1 MIKERDGY
9 NERTLNIIPISSVE
23 IPFNMRTRMEDV
35 TATYP
40 DEIIPQVD
48 QNGFLIN
55 QTPTDSRFFKS
66 VYKRNLKNLVR
77 QMNQTEDYSLMFKY
91 LFPIDKMLSINTI
104 YSSTYLSTMRNI
116 DTVFDATKEELRQLL
131 FILLDSGNYEA
142 SRCAPSNREFMENLL
157 NGFDVKGLAGQI
169 AVILLKSSV
178 LIFKGFMEAAD
189 INILLS
195 RRIVDLIHT
204 VNQFIAQSQQ
214 LINQTA
220 QAAVDTATGISD
232 LATSIYDP
240 ASDFFNGTSC
250 RDLLGPGSCKTSSK
264 VNPSRPDIS
273 LFEPIEENF
282 IPEPQIWAVSLA
294 LLPATLFAPFFF
306 GPPLTLPFGFVYWA
320 LDYKPS
326 PNWLNATPP
335 QDWINKL
342 LNEQGK
348 TKGAPY
354 NPAQPNE
361 NCNADLGLPSPE
373 LNAVKLNDYYSQQNP
388 APTDPSFRQ
397 ITGSSGESTIIDR
410 GENVD
415 TGIDPNV
422 DISLNTD
429 RGRTRTAVDESLR
442 EDTGSF
448 EDTDPSGW
456 GASDDGSSSEDPFG
470 QAETANPFGSFGA
483 ITGSF
488 G

>member
-1 MIKERDGY
+1 LGC
-9 NERTLNIIPISSVE
+9 IIS
-23 IPFNMRTRMEDV
+23 
-35 TATYP
+35 
-40 DEIIPQVD
+40 II
-48 QNGFLIN
+48 
-55 QTPTDSRFFKS
+55 TCYT
-66 VYKRNLKNLVR
+66 
-77 QMNQTEDYSLMFKY
+77 
-91 LFPIDKMLSINTI
+91 
-104 YSSTYLSTMRNI
+104 
-116 DTVFDATKEELRQLL
+116 
-131 FILLDSGNYEA
+131 
-142 SRCAPSNREFMENLL
+142 
-157 NGFDVKGLAGQI
+157 
-169 AVILLKSSV
+169 
-178 LIFKGFMEAAD
+178 
-189 INILLS
+189 
-195 RRIVDLIHT
+195 
-204 VNQFIAQSQQ
+204 
-214 LINQTA
+214 
-220 QAAVDTATGISD
+220 
-232 LATSIYDP
+232 
-240 ASDFFNGTSC
+240 
-250 RDLLGPGSCKTSSK
+250 
-264 VNPSRPDIS
+264 
-273 LFEPIEENF
+273 
-282 IPEPQIWAVSLA
+282 
-294 LLPATLFAPFFF
+294 
-306 GPPLTLPFGFVYWA
+306 FGFVYWA